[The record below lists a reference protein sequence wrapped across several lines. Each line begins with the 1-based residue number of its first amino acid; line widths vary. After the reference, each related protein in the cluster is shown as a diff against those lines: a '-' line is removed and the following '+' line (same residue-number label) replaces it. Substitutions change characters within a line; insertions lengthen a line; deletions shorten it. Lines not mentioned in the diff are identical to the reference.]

1 MQDTIHRVA
10 VVQITLHY
18 ESQIIYIYFN
28 SSNTD
33 LTRTKEGINE
43 GGEEIIRFTKPGQD
57 KVNQNNSAFGQ
68 LPAPYGED
76 SMDLNSQ
83 VIKVYRGDH
92 TSRFFV
98 LTKVRLLLLLLY
110 LLKHFLN

>member
-1 MQDTIHRVA
+1 MIKMF
-10 VVQITLHY
+10 LY
-18 ESQIIYIYFN
+18 

-33 LTRTKEGINE
+33 LTTRKEGINE
-43 GGEEIIRFTKPGQD
+43 GGEEIIRFTKPGQE
-57 KVNQNNSAFGQ
+57 KVNQNNPMFGQ
-68 LPAPYGED
+68 LPVPHGDD

-98 LTKVRLLLLLLY
+98 LTKVRILI
-110 LLKHFLN
+110 LKILFFNERNHIEMFTLSNYSFNRIPVLGK

>member
-1 MQDTIHRVA
+1 MLIDI
-10 VVQITLHY
+10 LLL
-18 ESQIIYIYFN
+18 FC

-33 LTRTKEGINE
+33 LTKKEAISE
-43 GGEEIIRFTKPGQD
+43 GGEEIIRFTKPGQE
-57 KVNQNNSAFGQ
+57 KVNQNNPSFGQ
-68 LPAPYGED
+68 LPASFGED

-98 LTKVRLLLLLLY
+98 LTKVTT
-110 LLKHFLN
+110 KF